1 MTVPHR
7 RGRVPG
13 HGVPAAVPA
22 AWSSRSAPAPPSGTP
37 GRTRAT
43 TTTHV
48 QHAVSSHRRAGR
60 RQLSAVRDSL
70 SARDW
75 QALQAVARHRYLTT
89 RQVEG
94 FCFFGHATPLTAARV
109 ARRVLRRLA
118 SLRVLVPLERRIG
131 GVRAGSSS
139 FVWRVGPVG
148 DRLLRELNTAAR
160 RRQREPGRL
169 FLDHCL
175 AVADAHLAIV
185 QAHRGGD
192 LELLDAQT
200 EPDCWRPYTGLGGAR
215 LVLQPD
221 LYVVTGAGEYED
233 HWFVEVDRGSEHP
246 QRLLAKCRKY
256 QDYRRTGSEQ
266 AEHGSFPLVVWIMH
280 GRAQADR
287 LATAIDDDRDLDER
301 LFRVTTPAH
310 FAALVAKGA
319 L

>member
-1 MTVPHR
+1 MTVPPS

-13 HGVPAAVPA
+13 DGVPVAVPA
-22 AWSSRSAPAPPSGTP
+22 AWSSRSAPAPPSGAP

-43 TTTHV
+43 TTTHL
-48 QHAVSSHRRAGR
+48 QRATSSHRRAGR
-60 RQLSAVRDSL
+60 RQLGAVRDSL

-75 QALQAVARHRYLTT
+75 QVLQAVARHRYLTT

-94 FCFFGHATPLTAARV
+94 FCFFGHASALTAARV

-118 SLRVLVPLERRIG
+118 ALRVLVPLERRIG

-139 FVWRVGPVG
+139 FVWQVGPVG
-148 DRLLRELNTAAR
+148 DRLLREDDTATR
-160 RRQREPGRL
+160 RRQHEPGRL
-169 FLDHCL
+169 FLEHCL
-175 AVADAHLAIV
+175 AVADAHLSLEH
-185 QAHRGGD
+185 AHRAGR
-192 LELLDAQT
+192 LELLEAQT
-200 EPDCWRPYTGLGGAR
+200 EPDCWRSYSGLGGAR

-221 LYVVTGAGEYED
+221 LYVVTAAGEYED

-256 QDYRRTGSEQ
+256 QDYRRTGGEQ
-266 AEHGSFPLVVWIMH
+266 AERGSFPLAVWIMH

-287 LATAIDDDRDLDER
+287 LATAIDDDRDLDGR
-301 LFRVTTPAH
+301 LFRVTTPEH